1 MHQFG
6 AKGLFKTA
14 RKVNNLLSAKER
26 KRAFLLLG
34 LIIVMAFLDM
44 IGVAS
49 IMPFMAVLAK
59 PELVESNRILAEA
72 YALLGFTDK
81 NEFMFV
87 LGAAV
92 FVMLILSVGFKAFT
106 MWITLRFSRMLE
118 YSIAK
123 RFVDLYLR
131 QPYDWYLNRHSADLG
146 ETVLHSVSQVVGG
159 AIIPLMEVVS
169 QGCVVTAL
177 ILLLV
182 ITNPV
187 LACIGG
193 LGMGLLYGLIY
204 IFVRRRLT
212 HYGEQRR
219 DSNRQQFQVLVEVF
233 GGIKDVKV
241 AGLEKQYLDRFA
253 DSAFRFA
260 IAQGQAQTASQ
271 LPRYAMEVIAF
282 GGILGV
288 ILFLMSTTGSL
299 QDSLPILS
307 LYALAGYRLM
317 PAMQALFVNFSA
329 LRLSASTLSHL
340 HGELVALEKTLAL
353 SVSFQTVNL
362 CHRVSLE
369 NLSYQYPAATAPT
382 LRSLNLQ
389 IEAKTTVG
397 LVGTTGSGKTTTVDV
412 ILGLLK
418 PQAGVLKIDDTVI
431 DNNNRVG
438 WQSSIG
444 YVPQHIFLADDTV
457 AANIAFGL
465 SPEEI
470 DQAAVERAA
479 KIANLH
485 EFVVSSL
492 PNSYAT
498 FVGERGVRLSGGQ
511 RQRIGI
517 ARALYRQPQLLIL
530 DEATSALDNVTELAV
545 MEAVHNLGHQITI
558 ILIAHRL
565 TTVKECDRI
574 YLLDQGQVLATGNYD
589 ELLNNN
595 HIFRNMVKAGKDS
608 PYTTLLALLYQIPFV

>member
-1 MHQFG
+1 
-6 AKGLFKTA
+6 LFSIV
-14 RKVNNLLSAKER
+14 RKVSDLLSAKER
-26 KRAFLLLG
+26 KKALLLLG

-59 PELVESNRILAEA
+59 PELVESNRILAQA
-72 YALLGFTDK
+72 YAMLGFSNK
-81 NEFMFV
+81 NKFMFV
-87 LGAAV
+87 LGVAV
-92 FVMLILSVGFKAFT
+92 FVMLILSIAFKAFT
-106 MWITLRFSRMLE
+106 MWIMLRFSRLLE

-131 QPYDWYLNRHSADLG
+131 QSYDWYLNRNSADLG
-146 ETVLHSVSQVVGG
+146 KTVLAEVGQVVGG
-159 AIIPLMEVVS
+159 AIIPLMELIA

-182 ITNPV
+182 LTNPV

-204 IFVRRRLT
+204 AFVRRRLT

-219 DSNRQQFQVLVEVF
+219 VSNRQRFQVLGEVF

-241 AGLEKQYLDRFA
+241 AGLEKQYLDRFEDPA
-253 DSAFRFA
+253 YRFA

-288 ILFLMSTTGSL
+288 VLFLMHTTGSL
-299 QDSLPILS
+299 QNSLPVLS

-317 PAMQALFVNFSA
+317 PAMQALFVNLAA
-329 LRLSASTLSHL
+329 LRFGASTLGHL
-340 HGELVALEKTLAL
+340 HSELLALEKTPAPMA
-353 SVSFQTVNL
+353 SAQTVSL
-362 CHRVSLE
+362 ARCVSLE
-369 NLSYQYPAATAPT
+369 NISYQYPAAPAPT
-382 LRSLNLQ
+382 LNSIDLR
-389 IEAKTTVG
+389 IDARTTVG
-397 LVGTTGSGKTTTVDV
+397 LIGTTGSGKTTTVDV

-418 PQAGVLKIDDTVI
+418 PQAGQLKVDDTVI
-431 DNNNRVG
+431 DDENRIV
-438 WQSSIG
+438 WQARIG
-444 YVPQHIFLADDTV
+444 YVPQHIFLADDSV

-465 SPEEI
+465 PADEI

-485 EFVVSSL
+485 DFVIGSL
-492 PNSYAT
+492 PNGYDTS
-498 FVGERGVRLSGGQ
+498 VGERGVRLSGGQ

-545 MEAVHNLGHQITI
+545 MEAVHNLGRQITI

-565 TTVKECDRI
+565 STVKECDRI
-574 YLLDQGQVLATGNYD
+574 YMLDQGRVLATGTYD

-595 HIFRNMVKAGKDS
+595 NIFRNMVKAAED
-608 PYTTLLALLYQIPFV
+608 AA

>member
-1 MHQFG
+1 M
-6 AKGLFKTA
+6 FKVI
-14 RKVNNLLSAKER
+14 KMVSDLLSERER
-26 KRAFLLLG
+26 KRALLLLG

-44 IGVAS
+44 MGVAS

-59 PELVESNRILAEA
+59 PELVELNPILSQF
-72 YALLGFTDK
+72 YALLGLSNK
-81 NEFMFV
+81 NEFLFI
-87 LGAAV
+87 LGVAV
-92 FVMLILSVGFKAFT
+92 FVMLILSIGFKAFT
-106 MWITLRFSRMLE
+106 MWMLLRFSRLLE

-131 QPYDWYLNRHSADLG
+131 QSYDWYLNRHSADLG
-146 ETVLHSVSQVVGG
+146 KTVLNEVGQVVGG
-159 AIIPLMEVVS
+159 AIMPLMELIA
-169 QGCVVTAL
+169 QGCVATAL
-177 ILLLV
+177 ILLLLV
-182 ITNPV
+182 VDPI

-204 IFVRRRLT
+204 AFIRRRLT

-219 DSNRQQFQVLVEVF
+219 VSNQQRFQILSEVF

-241 AGLEKQYLDRFA
+241 AGLEKLYLNRFEGPA
-253 DSAFRFA
+253 YRFA

-288 ILFLMSTTGSL
+288 TLFLMHTTGSL
-299 QDSLPILS
+299 QNSLPVLA

-317 PAMQALFVNFSA
+317 PSMQALFVNFAA
-329 LRLSASTLSHL
+329 LRFGASTLMHL
-340 HGELVALEKTLAL
+340 HGELLALEKTPARTT
-353 SVSFQTVNL
+353 SSRAVSL
-362 CHRVSLE
+362 KGCVSLE
-369 NLSYQYPAATAPT
+369 NISYQYPAASAPT
-382 LRSLNLQ
+382 LRSLNLR
-389 IEAKTTVG
+389 IDAKTTVG

-418 PQAGVLKIDDTVI
+418 PQAGQLKIDDTVI
-431 DNNNRVG
+431 EDENRIS
-438 WQSSIG
+438 WQASIG
-444 YVPQHIFLADDTV
+444 YVPQHIFLSDDTV

-465 SPEEI
+465 PPEQI
-470 DQAAVERAA
+470 DWVAVERAA

-485 EFVVSSL
+485 DFVVGSL
-492 PNSYAT
+492 PHGYAT
-498 FVGERGVRLSGGQ
+498 SVGERGVRLSGGQ

-545 MEAVHNLGHQITI
+545 MEAVHNLGSQITI

-565 TTVKECDRI
+565 STVKECDRI
-574 YLLDQGQVLATGNYD
+574 YMLDHGRVLAAGTYN

-595 HIFRNMVKAGKDS
+595 NTFRNMVKTAES
-608 PYTTLLALLYQIPFV
+608 SA

>member
-1 MHQFG
+1 MFNIV
-6 AKGLFKTA
+6 
-14 RKVNNLLSAKER
+14 RKVSDLLSAKER
-26 KRAFLLLG
+26 KRALLLLG

-44 IGVAS
+44 VGVAS

-59 PELVESNRILAEA
+59 PELVESNRILAEV
-72 YALLGFTDK
+72 YALFGFTDK

-87 LGAAV
+87 LGVAV
-92 FVMLILSVGFKAFT
+92 FITLILSIGFKAFT
-106 MWITLRFSRMLE
+106 MWIMLRFSRLLE

-146 ETVLHSVSQVVGG
+146 KTVLNEVGQVVGG
-159 AIIPLMEVVS
+159 AIMPLMDVIA

-204 IFVRRRLT
+204 AFVRRRLT

-219 DSNRQQFQVLVEVF
+219 VSNQQRFQVLGEVF
-233 GGIKDVKV
+233 GGIKDVKA
-241 AGLEKQYLDRFA
+241 AGLEKQYLSRFEDPA
-253 DSAFRFA
+253 YRFA

-288 ILFLMSTTGSL
+288 VLFLMRTTGSL
-299 QDSLPILS
+299 QNSLPVLS

-317 PAMQALFVNFSA
+317 PSMQALFVNLAA
-329 LRLSASTLSHL
+329 LRFGASTLMHL
-340 HGELVALEKTLAL
+340 HSELLALEKTPTPSDSL
-353 SVSFQTVNL
+353 QTVPL
-362 CHRVSLE
+362 TRCVSLE
-369 NLSYQYPAATAPT
+369 NIIYQYPAAPKPT
-382 LRSLNLQ
+382 LRSLNLR
-389 IEAKTTVG
+389 IKARTTVG
-397 LVGTTGSGKTTTVDV
+397 LVGATGSGKTTTVDV
-412 ILGLLK
+412 ILGLLR
-418 PQAGVLKIDDTVI
+418 PQAGQLKIDDTII
-431 DNNNRVG
+431 DDENSIG
-438 WQSSIG
+438 WQASIG
-444 YVPQHIFLADDTV
+444 YVPQQIFLADDTV
-457 AANIAFGL
+457 AANIAFGV
-465 SPEEI
+465 PADEI
-470 DQAAVERAA
+470 DQEAVVRAA

-485 EFVVSSL
+485 DFVVGSL
-492 PNSYAT
+492 PKGYAT
-498 FVGERGVRLSGGQ
+498 SIGERGVRLSGGQ

-574 YLLDQGQVLATGNYD
+574 YMLDRGEVLATGNYD

-595 HIFRNMVKAGKDS
+595 DIFRNMVKA
-608 PYTTLLALLYQIPFV
+608 AEEVA